1 MSRTASSGII
11 SVRPDGGWVDIEDVA
26 AVAAAS
32 LLDPEKHNGQ
42 IYRLGYQAAT
52 YDQIAAIFTEVI
64 GQPFSYEARPPEEFY
79 RKVLAAG
86 AEPAYMK
93 CVFDLFTEI
102 NQWDRRETGRSL

>member
-1 MSRTASSGII
+1 MIRHYIGKARWS
-11 SVRPDGGWVDIEDVA
+11 WVDIEDV
-26 AVAAAS
+26 AAS

-79 RKVLAAG
+79 RNVLAAG

-93 CVFDLFTEI
+93 CVFDLFAELT
-102 NQWDRRETGRSL
+102 NGPP